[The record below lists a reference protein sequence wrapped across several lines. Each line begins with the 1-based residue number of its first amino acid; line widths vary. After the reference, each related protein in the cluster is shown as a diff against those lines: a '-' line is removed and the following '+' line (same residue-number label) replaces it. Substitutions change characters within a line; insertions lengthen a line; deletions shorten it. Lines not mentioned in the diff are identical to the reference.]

1 MVFLISKTDLNRNVI
16 AITSKT
22 KSNNKFEPSNLEASK
37 KSLTHMPLLISFTRK
52 IIQNK
57 KLELPEKKKHVV
69 IATNYM
75 SKIFRQHLC
84 AFM

>member
-1 MVFLISKTDLNRNVI
+1 MILNVACVEKNCGQSQSFKKKYLINTRSSFIISKLNFN
-16 AITSKT
+16 
-22 KSNNKFEPSNLEASK
+22 
-37 KSLTHMPLLISFTRK
+37 FTWIFSYLFYDCEDWTFPR
-52 IIQNK
+52 
-57 KLELPEKKKHVV
+57 KKKHVV